1 MRDDYD
7 EYNSQLPLIP
17 GNDGWG
23 DAAGDSGERLIKG
36 QLIKFADWR
45 WTIGKEREEVASGRR
60 FEALAT
66 AACWQHWKDGK
77 PDKTIM
83 REPGRRLPERDELG
97 DLDET
102 EWEFFGADPQD
113 PWRNTRLVYLIDPR
127 TTKDF
132 TFSTSSYGGRAAV
145 SDLGEQITR
154 MRLIHADAVPI
165 VELGAIE
172 MPTKYGPKSKPVFK
186 VVGWKTRDTE
196 HVIER
201 EINPRQAKKLVDESN
216 DPDDSIPF

>member
-1 MRDDYD
+1 MSYD
-7 EYNSQLPLIP
+7 NASHNSQLPLIP
-17 GNDGWG
+17 GDDGWG
-23 DAAGDSGERLIKG
+23 DAAGDTGERLIKG

-45 WTIGKEREEVASGRR
+45 WTIGKEREEVAPGRR

-66 AACWQHWKDGK
+66 AACWQHWKDQ
-77 PDKTIM
+77 
-83 REPGRRLPERDELG
+83 
-97 DLDET
+97 DET

-113 PWRNTRLVYLIDPR
+113 PWRNTRLVYLLDPR
-127 TTKDF
+127 TMEDF

-154 MRLIHADAVPI
+154 MRLVHADAVPI
-165 VELGAIE
+165 VELSAME

-186 VVGWKTRDTE
+186 VVSWKTRDTE